1 MITGEALD
9 VILRIQGLRGFQAG
23 MRQAASSTA
32 SIGRAAVA
40 SSAQSN
46 AAMNKQLG
54 MMALVRKA
62 AIGIGIASAAAG
74 LEAYKLQTNFD
85 KQLAMVQSEAGASAA
100 EVANMRK
107 EILNLAGPLQQ
118 NPEELAKGL
127 YHIESLG
134 FRGAKALAVLK
145 DSAHM
150 ANISGADLEE
160 TTTALGGAMIVGVR
174 GAGSLTNTMGTLIAT
189 AGAGNMRM
197 QNLVDAL
204 GTGLLSAAKNANMTL
219 LDTGAAL
226 ATLTDTGMPASSAAA
241 QLRTALHFLY
251 SPTERARKALG
262 VLGLSQRDLVEQIE
276 GPNGLAGALSMLDMA
291 LDRYAGND
299 NAKRLNLFGH
309 ILPGGRGQVLLT
321 LMKNLDQYEVK
332 NKQIARTI
340 SHTGTGIR
348 VAETTNAAKLRG
360 AWADLQAVL
369 ISVADTYGDD
379 LTSVIVVII
388 GLLASL
394 AAIVRDNKNTIVN
407 LSKAVAIAVGIW
419 ATYRGIL
426 IAVTAATWLWDAA
439 TGAMMI
445 LSLVRSVRSLADAW
459 LLLDM
464 AMEANP
470 AVLIGTAIIA
480 IGLALIYAYNHVKW
494 FHNAVDD
501 VFNFIKTHWKL
512 LGAIMLLPFAPLAG
526 AIFVLV
532 TNFKTA
538 FHLILEAW
546 NATVGQIHF
555 KIPGW
560 VPGIGGNSINLH
572 VDDPTQ
578 KGPRGGGP
586 GPRPPRVRAAAGG
599 AGANVFTTPVFP
611 ATHGPGGR
619 AVVIPKQ
626 VHEFNIFLDSR
637 QITAKVNKN
646 NADRK
651 ARKGNG

>member
-1 MITGEALD
+1 MISGEALD
-9 VILRIQGLRGFQAG
+9 VVLRIQNLRGFTSG
-23 MRQAASSTA
+23 MGEASASVKSVGRAAEESSAASS
-32 SIGRAAVA
+32 
-40 SSAQSN
+40 
-46 AAMNKQLG
+46 AAMKKQLG
-54 MMALVRKA
+54 LMGLVTRAAKGLGLMAAGA
-62 AIGIGIASAAAG
+62 AIEG
-74 LEAYKLQTNFD
+74 YKLGVNFD
-85 KQLAMVQSEAGASAA
+85 KQMKMIQTEAGASAA
-100 EVANMRK
+100 EVKNMRGEVLK
-107 EILNLAGPLQQ
+107 LAPALGQTPQH
-118 NPEELAKGL
+118 LAEAL
-127 YHIESLG
+127 YHIESIGL
-134 FRGAKALAVLK
+134 RGPKALLALR
-145 DSAHM
+145 SAADL
-150 ANISGADLEE
+150 ANISGANMEE
-160 TTTALGGAMIVGVR
+160 TATALGSAWLVNIKGG
-174 GAGSLTNTMGTLIAT
+174 GDLTKIMGTLNAV
-189 AGAGNMRM
+189 AGQGNMRM

-394 AAIVRDNKNTIVN
+394 AAIVRDNKNTIVD